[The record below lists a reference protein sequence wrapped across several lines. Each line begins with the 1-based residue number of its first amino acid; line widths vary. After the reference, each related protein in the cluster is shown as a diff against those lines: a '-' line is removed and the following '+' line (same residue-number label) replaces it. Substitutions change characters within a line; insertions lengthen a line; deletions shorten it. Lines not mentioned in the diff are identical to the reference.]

1 MVACID
7 DVIFF
12 FKQKTAYEMRISDWS
27 SDVCSSDLYG
37 IFAIIAGVS
46 SLSRRARWIELLL
59 GVLGIVAGAVT
70 IFNPF
75 AGALSLVLL
84 IGAWLLVSG
93 IFEIVSAL
101 RIAHDRA
108 WRLVLGVLDV
118 VLGGLLLFSGPG
130 TGLVFLAFC
139 VGISF
144 LFRGVFRSEEH
155 TSKLPSLM
163 RISYAVF
170 CLKKKKTFL
179 LLLTTSQTV
188 NKHKN
193 T

>member
-1 MVACID
+1 
-7 DVIFF
+7 
-12 FKQKTAYEMRISDWS
+12 MRISDWS
-27 SDVCSSDLYG
+27 SDVCSSD
-37 IFAIIAGVS
+37 
-46 SLSRRARWIELLL
+46 LSRRARWIELLL

-118 VLGGLLLFSGPG
+118 VLGGVLLLDRKS
-130 TGLVFLAFC
+130 TRLN
-139 VGISF
+139 S
-144 LFRGVFRSEEH
+144 SH
-155 TSKLPSLM
+155 
-163 RISYAVF
+163 
-170 CLKKKKTFL
+170 
-179 LLLTTSQTV
+179 
-188 NKHKN
+188 
-193 T
+193 

>member
-1 MVACID
+1 MMGDTSMGQQVGSGSD
-7 DVIFF
+7 DIRHKTGWGWILAYGVIVFLVGLLALF
-12 FKQKTAYEMRISDWS
+12 NPIATGMATGLLIGVMLVI
-27 SDVCSSDLYG
+27 YG

-59 GVLGIVAGAVT
+59 GMLGIVAGAVT

-93 IFEIVSAL
+93 IFEIVSAF

-144 LFRGVFRSEEH
+144 LFRGVFLVMLALGLRR
-155 TSKLPSLM
+155 M
-163 RISYAVF
+163 ARA
-170 CLKKKKTFL
+170 
-179 LLLTTSQTV
+179 
-188 NKHKN
+188 
-193 T
+193 

>member
-1 MVACID
+1 MATGLLIGVML
-7 DVIFF
+7 V
-12 FKQKTAYEMRISDWS
+12 
-27 SDVCSSDLYG
+27 VYG

-59 GVLGIVAGAVT
+59 GVLGIVAGAVP

-75 AGALSLVLL
+75 AGARSLVLL

-144 LFRGVFRSEEH
+144 RSEEH
-155 TSKLPSLM
+155 TSELQSLM

-170 CLKKKKTFL
+170 CLKKKIQPHNRQK
-179 LLLTTSQTV
+179 
-188 NKHKN
+188 
-193 T
+193 